1 MKFTRQGYGELRRQ
15 DGTLVSRHLV
25 AEEAYERAS
34 REPGVYV
41 YVPAPIRIDVEAPPQ
56 PGSLKH
62 GPALQERLRPLM
74 LSPA

>member
-34 REPGVYV
+34 RAPGVYV
-41 YVPAPIRIDVEAPPQ
+41 YVPAPVRIDVEAPPQ
-56 PGSLKH
+56 AETYWIDGAAQI
-62 GPALQERLRPLM
+62 GT
-74 LSPA
+74 